1 MSTRFGFVLSV
12 LTLVAVLFPQTGKAQ
27 PPPTSFTV
35 VVCDGDGHPMTGKTA
50 EVIIRDDK
58 SGQRTHNFYQGEVL
72 KIIVPDF
79 DGSSQSFT
87 ISAHAPG
94 YAKAV
99 SRHVRIE
106 KGSNVVVSFLM
117 VPHHPSL
124 DMEDAHWQ
132 NMAFDDPQLL
142 SRLLCDNQ
150 GPSDCSATYET
161 MLKLHPENLAALINI
176 SVALQQ
182 IQIGGRSAFS
192 YYQSIGL
199 GDNLFRDRFFAYVD
213 KALLLQLKA
222 DTDKKQL
229 NKPAGD
235 TPFARLHL
243 SWILHRHATSSFK
256 ELDLDKA
263 NVQITF
269 NERDTQ
275 IINGVE
281 CIRVDTDIDYYR
293 RFKHGFREVI
303 PNLITHRRSS
313 PLTVFKLRWTA
324 TKKEQSKGGDIADF
338 SPRLSLKAKERYHP
352 HPPLP

>member
-1 MSTRFGFVLSV
+1 MS
-12 LTLVAVLFPQTGKAQ
+12 
-27 PPPTSFTV
+27 
-35 VVCDGDGHPMTGKTA
+35 GKTA
-50 EVIIRDDK
+50 EVTVRDDK
-58 SGQRTHNFYQGEVL
+58 SGQRMHSFYQGDEL
-72 KIIVPDF
+72 AITVPDF
-79 DGSSQSFT
+79 DGTSATFT

-94 YAKAV
+94 YTKAV
-99 SRHVRIE
+99 SKHVRIE
-106 KGSNVVVSFLM
+106 HGSNIVVSLMM
-117 VPHHPSL
+117 VPRHASL

-132 NMAFDDPQLL
+132 NMAVEDPQLL

-150 GPSDCSATYET
+150 GPRDCSATYET

-192 YYQSIGL
+192 YYQAIGL
-199 GDNLFRDRFFAYVD
+199 GGNLFRDRFFAYVD

-222 DTDKKQL
+222 DTDKKQQG
-229 NKPAGD
+229 KQAGD

-256 ELDLDKA
+256 ELDLDRA

-269 NERDTQ
+269 NEKDRM

-293 RFKHGFREVI
+293 RFSHGFKEVI
-303 PNLITHRRSS
+303 PNLIMHRRTS
-313 PLTVFKLRWTA
+313 PLKVFKLRWIA
-324 TKKEQSKGGDIADF
+324 TKKAQSRGESIGDF
-338 SPRLSLKAKERYHP
+338 SPTLGLKANEHLHLQP
-352 HPPLP
+352 ALP